1 MQFLF
6 IDNPIHLYFNKE
18 LKLAVQEGRF
28 PDHHYILCELYFHS
42 SAVQCE
48 ELSVFAPEILCEQFY
63 LETVNRGWGSQASL
77 NK

>member
-48 ELSVFAPEILCEQFY
+48 DLSVSAPEKLCEQFY
-63 LETVNRGWGSQASL
+63 LKTVKRGRGLQASL
-77 NK
+77 KK